1 MTGHYSELG
10 SYASSLYLRSFLRRH
25 FAGKPAWRH
34 EISAVFSGQT
44 GCQPRIPV
52 QGHGSW
58 VPSIVSLSKDVFERR
73 TSTGSGLFS
82 FLDSGFA

>member
-1 MTGHYSELG
+1 ME
-10 SYASSLYLRSFLRRH
+10 YLRSFLRRH
-25 FAGKPAWRH
+25 FAGEPVWRR